1 MRTIKTLILIA
12 ILFPL
17 AGCGIQTL
25 RFFQVN
31 PYAKPFHKEVDV
43 TLYIV
48 LMEDVK
54 DSVVVGSEG
63 VKKMTV
69 TEFQKSVA
77 ASLKNT
83 LRENFE
89 SATIMREKPDTGLS
103 LVIYRIKPFWKI
115 NGQSSSAYGTDGIT
129 VSTTESLISAAF
141 QFESS
146 LFLNGEKL
154 QDADLTVYSDDQMSS
169 VGQAHQVFKSGLTKM
184 CETIN
189 REIFTDEV
197 VDRIA
202 AFQEPTT
209 NNQ

>member
-1 MRTIKTLILIA
+1 MD
-12 ILFPL
+12 
-17 AGCGIQTL
+17 
-25 RFFQVN
+25 
-31 PYAKPFHKEVDV
+31 PYAKPFHKKVDV
-43 TLYIV
+43 PLNIV
-48 LMEDVK
+48 FMEDVK
-54 DSVVVGSEG
+54 DSVIVESEG

-69 TEFQKSVA
+69 TEFQRSVA

-89 SATIMREKPDTGLS
+89 NATIMREKPDTGLS

-115 NGQSSSAYGTDGIT
+115 NGQSSSAYGTDGTT

-146 LFLNGEKL
+146 LFFNGEKL

-169 VGQAHQVFKSGLTKM
+169 VSQAHQVFKSGLTKM

-197 VDRIA
+197 IDSIA
-202 AFQEPTT
+202 AFNQKLKT
-209 NNQ
+209 NN